1 MPSRH
6 QDSQQGQNQQQQQ
19 FQANDHD
26 DTLWHSDDVFLRS
39 LVFLEESRGVN
50 PQQGKH
56 DEDGYLDVGNTRM
69 MVRNLCS
76 LGNGCFPDARKIA
89 NFAFPKQKLAIFV
102 DGCFWHGCPNCYR
115 EPRKNTAFWKNKVV
129 VNQRRDRRVSRQLRE
144 KGWKA
149 SSLPASCRNQLR
161 SPDQRPE
168 REDTSFCVFP

>member
-1 MPSRH
+1 MINLVGFLMADIWGKAKRSEVMSRIR
-6 QDSQQGQNQQQQQ
+6 GGGNQTTEVRLMKL
-19 FQANDHD
+19 FRRHGIKGWRRHLPILGTPDF
-26 DTLWHSDDVFLRS
+26 VFNKEQ
-39 LVFLEESRGVN
+39 LVV
-50 PQQGKH
+50 
-56 DEDGYLDVGNTRM
+56 
-69 MVRNLCS
+69 
-76 LGNGCFPDARKIA
+76 
-89 NFAFPKQKLAIFV
+89 FV